1 MPKIP
6 VVEDNEINRDLF
18 RRPLERTGDR
28 AIRQSRRFAN
38 ATSDSAK
45 GVTKTPA
52 VRVAFALR
60 NRHRSRNHL

>member
-1 MPKIP
+1 MLKILK
-6 VVEDNEINRDLF
+6 DNEINRDLF
-18 RRPLERTGDR
+18 RRHLEQTGDR
-28 AIRQSRRFAN
+28 TILA
-38 ATSDSAK
+38 SDSPK